1 MKVSKMIVKEKSI
14 LGFGAVC
21 LFITSNF
28 LTPNFLAL
36 SQAADRP
43 NVLFIAVDDLRPEM
57 GCYGNTIIKTPNL
70 DRIAARGMVF
80 NRAYCQ
86 QAVCSPSRS
95 SLMTGRRPDATKV
108 WDLETHFRVALPDTI
123 TLPQHFKANGYHCSA
138 LSKVYHHGFE
148 DGRSWNEPHW
158 YPNGSSVDTD
168 LEDWTKHI
176 KSTHNV
182 NVKDYTSDSNAV
194 VTSEDVVSKGKKA
207 KAGPSFQVSNK
218 SDDELPDGAT
228 AAEAVK
234 RIHELKSKSEPFFL
248 AVGFLKPHLPFVAPK
263 KYWDLYNPAQIPV
276 PAIDHLPQGAPEF
289 AGHTNGELHNYPG
302 VPEGEPIP
310 AEFAK
315 QLRHGYYAC
324 ISYTDAQIG
333 RLLDA
338 LDKEGLR
345 ENTVI
350 VLWGDHGWQLGDH
363 GLWHKHTNFEL
374 ATRAPLMIS
383 VPKQK
388 TAGRQCSVPVEFVD
402 IYPTL
407 ADVCGLPAPIGLDG
421 ASLKPFIEDPYLK
434 NNRVAISQY
443 PRGATKTSGTSVMGY
458 SIRDPR
464 WRLTV
469 WRDRNGSNVAATEL
483 YDEQNDPNETVNV
496 ADKPENKSVIEALS
510 KHLPPP
516 GSSAEPVAPKVAKSN
531 TEKPSEKK
539 PEASQ
544 PSSVKASSAKPEAAK
559 PEVAKPEVM
568 KPEVMKSEV
577 VKSEVVK
584 PEVVKAKEMKRE
596 EVKPKES
603 PSKSSK
609 SKKEEKESHEAKER
623 GEMFDRIDKSKA
635 GKVTLEE
642 YQSRQSDK
650 KEAAKR
656 FKKWDTNK
664 NNFLSREEYIKQGSK
679 K

>member
-1 MKVSKMIVKEKSI
+1 MMVRIRFI
-14 LGFGAVC
+14 FGFCAAC
-21 LFITSNF
+21 QF
-28 LTPNFLAL
+28 LT
-36 SQAADRP
+36 SIQAADRP

-57 GCYGNTIIKTPNL
+57 GCYGNTIVKTPNL

-158 YPNGSSVDTD
+158 YPNGSMVDTD
-168 LEDWTKHI
+168 LVDWTKHL

-182 NVKDYTSDSNAV
+182 NVKEYTSDPNAV
-194 VTSEDVVSKGKKA
+194 ARSNGKKA
-207 KAGPSFQVSNK
+207 KAGPSFQVSDK

-234 RIHELKSKSEPFFL
+234 RLHELKSKSEPFFL

-263 KYWDLYNPAQIPV
+263 KYWDLYNPSQIPL

-338 LDKEGLR
+338 LEKEGLKD
-345 ENTVI
+345 NTVI

-407 ADVCGLPAPIGLDG
+407 ADVCGLPSPSGLDG
-421 ASLKPFIEDPYLK
+421 KSLKPFIEDPYLK
-434 NNRVAISQY
+434 NDRVATSQY
-443 PRGATKTSGTSVMGY
+443 PRGASKASGTSVMGY

-464 WRLTV
+464 WRLTL
-469 WRDRNGSNVAATEL
+469 WCDRNGSNVVATEL

-516 GSSAEPVAPKVAKSN
+516 GSSAEPVVPKVLKSN

-539 PEASQ
+539 TEVAQ
-544 PSSVKASSAKPEAAK
+544 PSSAKPNELKTKEAK
-559 PEVAKPEVM
+559 PEEAK
-568 KPEVMKSEV
+568 
-577 VKSEVVK
+577 
-584 PEVVKAKEMKRE
+584 
-596 EVKPKES
+596 
-603 PSKSSK
+603 SKDSQSK
-609 SKKEEKESHEAKER
+609 SKKSKKDEDASNEVKER
-623 GEMFDRIDKSKA
+623 NKMFDRIDKSNA
-635 GKVTLEE
+635 GKVSLEE

-656 FKKWDTNK
+656 FKKWDVNK
-664 NNFLSREEYIKQGSK
+664 DDFLSRAEFIKQGSK